1 MPNPESDYQSQRAL
15 RGSRSDRKF
24 LGGSHKKPA
33 APPDG
38 DGLTPAIDNTSEVRL
53 LASWD
58 KEAIK
63 AEPNG
68 GKIRLK
74 MILLRKGLQATIL
87 GLRLLFCAPKGLQNS
102 AQDFNPGNCPARAT
116 RPEGGARSNVLTRRK
131 RGPMVQLS
139 HVPIAYSDFCAAI
152 RCEFHLVPASL
163 ALSGRRF
170 L

>member
-1 MPNPESDYQSQRAL
+1 
-15 RGSRSDRKF
+15 
-24 LGGSHKKPA
+24 
-33 APPDG
+33 
-38 DGLTPAIDNTSEVRL
+38 

-87 GLRLLFCAPKGLQNS
+87 GLRLLFCAPKGLKNS
-102 AQDFNPGNCPARAT
+102 AQGFNPGNCPTRAT

-131 RGPMVQLS
+131 RGPMVQW
-139 HVPIAYSDFCAAI
+139 
-152 RCEFHLVPASL
+152 
-163 ALSGRRF
+163 
-170 L
+170 